1 MPNDSANIS
10 GDSNVSCA
18 SRTSTPRR
26 STRSRRSRRTHR
38 SYQQSAIGSM
48 GENFDESID
57 IMGSLGNLMDAMLV
71 FSCGLIVSIVAHWNV
86 DLSVTEVVEQ
96 EQMTQVEQIDQI
108 TQDVANGSRYSERG
122 TVVEDSE
129 TGDLYLIEPNNT
141 GQTEQKQ

>member
-1 MPNDSANIS
+1 MPNDSANS
-10 GDSNVSCA
+10 PRPSV
-18 SRTSTPRR
+18 PRR
-26 STRSRRSRRTHR
+26 TRSRRSRRTHR
-38 SYQQSAIGSM
+38 SYQQSALGSM

-96 EQMTQVEQIDQI
+96 EQMTQVDQVEQI

-129 TGDLYLIEPNNT
+129 TGDLYLIEPNI
-141 GQTEQKQ
+141 TETNSTSEQ